1 MSSLAPSCLIVGA
14 GVSGLLIARGCAA
27 RGLRVSVLDKG
38 RRPGGRL
45 ATRTLRQP
53 GQPDAI
59 CDHGAQFFTVRE
71 DAFAHQVQGWLQ
83 AGIAAEWCRGFGPR
97 PDGHPRYRGVAGMK
111 SIPLHLAEGVRILC
125 QTRVTSASARTG
137 RWAVTTE
144 NGMTHRADVLV
155 LTPPVPQSLALL
167 AAGGTELP
175 SAEAD
180 ALAEICYAPCL
191 AVLAALEGPSEIPA
205 PGAIRPRE
213 GPIAWV
219 ADNRQKGI
227 SPQAAGVTLHA
238 NAEFSEEAYDWPAE
252 RTTAHMLAAA
262 RAWLP
267 RLPRRVL
274 LHRWRYSKP
283 TGTYPQRCLGFNE
296 PAKLVF
302 AGDAFAGPRVEGAA
316 LSGLAAVEEIANLLG
331 RP

>member
-1 MSSLAPSCLIVGA
+1 M
-14 GVSGLLIARGCAA
+14 SGLLVARGCVAM
-27 RGLRVSVLDKG
+27 GLRVSVLDKG

-53 GQPDAI
+53 GQPDAV

-71 DAFAHQVQGWLQ
+71 DAFARQVDGWLQ
-83 AGIAAEWCRGFGPR
+83 SGAAAEWCRGFPPQ
-97 PDGHPRYRGVAGMK
+97 PDGHPRYRGAEGMK
-111 SIPLHLAEGVRILC
+111 SIPLHLAEGVRVLC
-125 QTRVTSASARTG
+125 QTRVTSASVRSG
-137 RWAVTTE
+137 RWAVTAE
-144 NGMTHRADVLV
+144 NGTTHRADVLV

-167 AAGGTELP
+167 EAGGTTLAAP
-175 SAEAD
+175 QAD
-180 ALAEICYAPCL
+180 ALRRIRYAPCL
-191 AVLAALEGPSEIPA
+191 AVLAALDGPSDIPA
-205 PGAIRPRE
+205 PGAARATE

-227 SPQAAGVTLHA
+227 SPQAVGVTLHA
-238 NAEFSEEAYDWPAE
+238 NAAFSEEAYDWPAE

-262 RAWLP
+262 GAWLP
-267 RLPRRVL
+267 GVPRRVL

-283 TGTYPQRCLGFNE
+283 TVTHAQRCMALRE

-316 LSGLAAVEEIANLLG
+316 LSGLAAVEEIANLLD